1 MEEKVIDLG
10 AAKWLT
16 KINEGFLEAFGY
28 FAEMGLKRLFGYD
41 LGVPLKVKGTPSEIR
56 SFTNALNN
64 EKKYMEAYKKHGLT
78 DSRTLNNKSLLD
90 KAVAK
95 FQSATG
101 LKWPFK

>member
-10 AAKWLT
+10 AAKRSTEL
-16 KINEGFLEAFGY
+16 NEGFLEAFGY

-41 LGVPLKVKGTPSEIR
+41 LGLS
-56 SFTNALNN
+56 
-64 EKKYMEAYKKHGLT
+64 
-78 DSRTLNNKSLLD
+78 DSRTLNNKGLLD
-90 KAVAK
+90 KAVTK

>member
-1 MEEKVIDLG
+1 
-10 AAKWLT
+10 
-16 KINEGFLEAFGY
+16 
-28 FAEMGLKRLFGYD
+28 
-41 LGVPLKVKGTPSEIR
+41 
-56 SFTNALNN
+56 LNN